1 MGLEYHLTLMALK
14 DITWLQSAS
23 SYNIGES
30 I

>member
-1 MGLEYHLTLMALK
+1 MGLEYHLTLAALR
-14 DITWLQSAS
+14 DTTGLQSAN